1 MKKKREYDDD
11 DGRTI
16 ADMSD
21 VETPSGFIGG
31 GFRNKASNSSPE
43 DTSHHEIPHIEM
55 SNKDRR
61 IWIFAAMKAG
71 LLVAFSYIIGAVLLI
86 GLILLLGYSAI
97 R

>member
-1 MKKKREYDDD
+1 MKKKRKYDDD

-21 VETPSGFIGG
+21 IGG
-31 GFRNKASNSSPE
+31 APRFAGGRLAGKAPDDMSDSKMPYV
-43 DTSHHEIPHIEM
+43 EM
-55 SNKDRR
+55 SKKDRR

-71 LLVAFSYIIGAVLLI
+71 LLVALVYIIGAVLLI
-86 GLILLLGYSAI
+86 GLIILLGYSAI